1 MLYNARKED
10 GAEMYIDPFAI
21 KQYYDL
27 GYTIIKMVEEEVT
40 DIEYELKMIS
50 PDIKMIKE

>member
-1 MLYNARKED
+1 MLYKARKED

-40 DIEYELKMIS
+40 DIEYELKTIS

>member
-1 MLYNARKED
+1 MLYKARKN
-10 GAEMYIDPFAI
+10 GAEMYIDSFAM

-40 DIEYELKMIS
+40 DIESELKALS
-50 PDIKMIKE
+50 PDIEVIKE